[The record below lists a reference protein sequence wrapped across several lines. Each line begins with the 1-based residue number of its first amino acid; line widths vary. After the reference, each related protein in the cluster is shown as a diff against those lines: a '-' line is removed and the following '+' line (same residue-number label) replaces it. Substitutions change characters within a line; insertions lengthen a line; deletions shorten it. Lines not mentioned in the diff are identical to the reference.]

1 MNDFLMTISLGEFV
15 AASNAKLL
23 SRFFRHEGDEAL
35 ADTYDTIGQD
45 EIRHFKLMRE
55 VVGAHGNLPE
65 EMRKIY
71 KGALLDVEE
80 SLTVDCAFERM
91 AVMHTVFEGASFAYM
106 SIFAKTDDRLPA
118 RLREVAAQIL
128 MDEADHMMQGFKAI
142 DAIKP
147 RVSADRIA
155 KTRDVVDLHA
165 QALRRLPDMTIDPQ
179 APFSAA
185 VVSLYDK
192 NVSKNI
198 KRAFG

>member
-1 MNDFLMTISLGEFV
+1 
-15 AASNAKLL
+15 
-23 SRFFRHEGDEAL
+23 
-35 ADTYDTIGQD
+35 
-45 EIRHFKLMRE
+45 
-55 VVGAHGNLPE
+55 
-65 EMRKIY
+65 
-71 KGALLDVEE
+71 
-80 SLTVDCAFERM
+80 
-91 AVMHTVFEGASFAYM
+91 M

-155 KTRDVVDLHA
+155 KTREVVNLHA
-165 QALRRLPDMTIDPQ
+165 QALRRLPDMTINPQ